1 MKKKKTTRLRELF
14 FGDKTFVLPGVCDGY
29 EAKIVQGAG
38 FKACYMSG
46 GRTSAAHGHP
56 DAGLLTMNEMVANA
70 HNIALAIDIPLLSDC
85 DTGYGNALNVR
96 RAVREFIM
104 AGVAGVHIED
114 QVTPKRCGFMPG
126 KQIIGMEE
134 AVGKLRAAVDIRNEL
149 DPDFIVMA
157 RTDSLGAV
165 DGSVDEAVRR
175 AEAYRKAGTDVTFVE
190 GIKSMEELRFITER
204 VEKPL
209 MIIPEAIPMDERPT
223 TEELEK
229 LGVVGALNPP
239 LIQDFVTTLLWEYLH
254 DVNAR
259 GLAAQKEWAAWID
272 KLPRKYP
279 VDPGFW
285 TISGFADVKKL
296 EEKYL
301 NPKEMDKYQKSTG
314 MAWGKDI
321 V

>member
-1 MKKKKTTRLRELF
+1 MKKKTTQLRELF
-14 FGDKTFVLPGVCDGY
+14 FGNKTFMLPGVCDGY
-29 EAKIVQGAG
+29 EAKIVQAAG

-46 GRTSAAHGHP
+46 GRTSAAKGFP

-70 HNIALAIDIPLLSDC
+70 HFIAMTLDIPLLSDC

-96 RAVREFIM
+96 RAVQEYIM

-126 KQIIGMEE
+126 KQVIGIEE
-134 AVGKLRAAVDIRNEL
+134 AVGKLRAAVDIRNEI

-165 DGSVDEAVRR
+165 DGSLDEAVRR

-190 GIKSMEELRFITER
+190 GIKSAKELQFIAER

-209 MIIPEAIPMDERPT
+209 MIIPVAIPVEERPT
-223 TEELEK
+223 EKELEEL
-229 LGVVGALNPP
+229 GIVGALNPP
-239 LIQDFVTTLLWEYLH
+239 VIQDFMTSLLWEMLH
-254 DVNAR
+254 DISDR
-259 GLAAQKEWAAWID
+259 GLVAYNDWNKWLD
-272 KLPRKYP
+272 DFPRKYP
-279 VDPGFW
+279 KAPSFW
-285 TISGFADVKKL
+285 TISGFSKIKEL
-296 EEKYL
+296 EERYL
-301 NPKEMDKYQKSTG
+301 TSGEIEKYQKSTG